1 MKFTLYSA
9 DKIQFKHLNMYLIYF
24 YSECPVGT
32 FGVNCS
38 HTCPNNYF
46 GRLCKKPCNCSD
58 GQFCDQVKG
67 CIPNNNGSDN
77 GKMIATGLPT
87 VATEKPTVAT
97 GVTKG

>member
-1 MKFTLYSA
+1 
-9 DKIQFKHLNMYLIYF
+9 MYLIYF

-32 FGVNCS
+32 YGVNCS

-97 GVTKG
+97 GATKG